1 MTDLL
6 ENIFGTLFR
15 PASTFRRMLEERT
28 SVITAAIIVLIACI
42 CSGAGSIL
50 TQSVFMSM
58 FAEFPGFEPATAPSF
73 EEMMFSPTASM
84 TLSVVGG
91 FISWVVITGILH
103 VVAKILGGKGA
114 FTEMLVLMGFAML
127 PNIFQAPIGLIA
139 IFSGGLAGALIA
151 IGLGGI
157 LAIWVL
163 ILDVLAIR
171 EAHKFSTG
179 RAIATLVLPFV
190 VLMVLVFILII
201 VGIFLISML

>member
-1 MTDLL
+1 MADLL
-6 ENIFGTLFR
+6 ENIFGTLFS
-15 PASTFRRMLEERT
+15 PASTFKRMSEERT
-28 SVITAAIIVLIACI
+28 SVTIAAIVVLIACI

-50 TQSVFMSM
+50 TQSAFMSM
-58 FAEFPGFEPATAPSF
+58 FAEFPGFE
-73 EEMMFSPTASM
+73 EMMFSPIASM
-84 TLSVVGG
+84 TMSVVVG
-91 FISWVVITGILH
+91 FIGWVVIAGILH
-103 VVAKILGGKGA
+103 VVAKVLGGKGA

-139 IFSGGLAGALIA
+139 IFSGGLTGAFIA

-163 ILDVLAIR
+163 ILYVLAIR

-190 VLMVLVFILII
+190 VLMVLVFVLII
-201 VGIFLISML
+201 VAIFLISML

>member
-1 MTDLL
+1 MADLL
-6 ENIFGTLFR
+6 ENIFGTLFS
-15 PASTFRRMLEERT
+15 PASTFRRMSEERT
-28 SVITAAIIVLIACI
+28 SVITAAIVVLIACI

-50 TQSVFMSM
+50 TQSAFMSM
-58 FAEFPGFEPATAPSF
+58 FAEFPGFEPVGSVF
-73 EEMMFSPTASM
+73 EEMMFSPTASII
-84 TLSVVGG
+84 LSVVGG
-91 FISWVVITGILH
+91 FIGWVVIAGILH

-139 IFSGGLAGALIA
+139 IFSGGLTGALIA

-163 ILDVLAIR
+163 ILYVLAIR

-190 VLMVLVFILII
+190 VLMVLAFILII

>member
-6 ENIFGTLFR
+6 ENIFGTLFS
-15 PASTFRRMLEERT
+15 PASAFRRMLEERT
-28 SVITAAIIVLIACI
+28 SVTIAAIVVLIACI

-50 TQSVFMSM
+50 TQSAFMSM
-58 FAEFPGFEPATAPSF
+58 FAEFPGFEPASPGF
-73 EEMMFSPTASM
+73 EEMMFSPSASM
-84 TLSVVGG
+84 TISVVVG
-91 FISWVVITGILH
+91 FILWVVIAGILH

-139 IFSGGLAGALIA
+139 LLSGGLTGAFIA

-190 VLMVLVFILII
+190 VLIVLAFILII
-201 VGIFLISML
+201 VAIFLISML

>member
-15 PASTFRRMLEERT
+15 PASTFKRMLEERT
-28 SVITAAIIVLIACI
+28 SVTIAAIVVLIACI

-50 TQSVFMSM
+50 TQSAVMSM
-58 FAEFPGFEPATAPSF
+58 FAEFPAF
-73 EEMMFSPTASM
+73 EEMMFSPIASV
-84 TLSVVGG
+84 TLSVVFG
-91 FISWVVITGILH
+91 FILWVVITGILH

-139 IFSGGLAGALIA
+139 ILSGGLAGAFIA
-151 IGLGGI
+151 MGLGGI

>member
-1 MTDLL
+1 MS
-6 ENIFGTLFR
+6 LF
-15 PASTFRRMLEERT
+15 L
-28 SVITAAIIVLIACI
+28 
-42 CSGAGSIL
+42 
-50 TQSVFMSM
+50 
-58 FAEFPGFEPATAPSF
+58 FAELPGFEEMVLSPS
-73 EEMMFSPTASM
+73 ASM
-84 TLSVVGG
+84 TLSVVVG
-91 FISWVVITGILH
+91 FIGWVVIAGILH
-103 VVAKILGGKGA
+103 VIAKILGGKGA

-139 IFSGGLAGALIA
+139 LFYGGLTGAFIA

-190 VLMVLVFILII
+190 VLIVLVFVLII

>member
-1 MTDLL
+1 MADLL
-6 ENIFGTLFR
+6 ENIFGTLFS
-15 PASTFRRMLEERT
+15 PASTFRRMSEERT
-28 SVITAAIIVLIACI
+28 AVTTAAIVVLIACI
-42 CSGAGSIL
+42 CSGAGGIL
-50 TQSVFMSM
+50 TQSAFMSL
-58 FAEFPGFEPATAPSF
+58 FAEFPGFE
-73 EEMMFSPTASM
+73 EVMFSPIASM
-84 TLSVVGG
+84 TMSVVLG
-91 FISWVVITGILH
+91 FILWVVITGILH

-139 IFSGGLAGALIA
+139 LFYGGLTGAFIA

-190 VLMVLVFILII
+190 VLMVLVFVLII
-201 VGIFLISML
+201 VAIFLISML

>member
-1 MTDLL
+1 MADLL

-15 PASTFRRMLEERT
+15 PASTFGRMLEERT
-28 SVITAAIIVLIACI
+28 SVTTAAIVVLIACV

-50 TQSVFMSM
+50 TQSAFMSL
-58 FAEFPGFEPATAPSF
+58 FAEFPGFEPVGPGF
-73 EEMMFSPTASM
+73 EEMMFSPIASV
-84 TLSVVGG
+84 TLSVVAG
-91 FISWVVITGILH
+91 FIGWVVIAGIFH
-103 VVAKILGGKGA
+103 VAAKVLGGKGA

-139 IFSGGLAGALIA
+139 IFSGGLTGALIA

-171 EAHKFSTG
+171 EAHKFSTS
-179 RAIATLVLPFV
+179 RAIATLVLPFAVLV
-190 VLMVLVFILII
+190 VLAFILMI
-201 VGIFLISML
+201 VGIFLISMP

>member
-1 MTDLL
+1 MADLL
-6 ENIFGTLFR
+6 ENIFGTLFS

-28 SVITAAIIVLIACI
+28 SVTIAAIVVLIACI

-50 TQSVFMSM
+50 TQSAFMSM
-58 FAEFPGFEPATAPSF
+58 FAEFPGFEEMVLSPS
-73 EEMMFSPTASM
+73 ASM
-84 TLSVVGG
+84 TISVVVG
-91 FISWVVITGILH
+91 FILWVVIAGILH
-103 VVAKILGGKGA
+103 VVAKVLGGKGA

-139 IFSGGLAGALIA
+139 IFSGGLTGALIA

-163 ILDVLAIR
+163 ILYVLAIR

-190 VLMVLVFILII
+190 VLMVLAFILII

>member
-1 MTDLL
+1 MADLL
-6 ENIFGTLFR
+6 ENIFGTLFS
-15 PASTFRRMLEERT
+15 PASTFRRMSEERT
-28 SVITAAIIVLIACI
+28 SVTIAAIVVLIACI

-50 TQSVFMSM
+50 TQSAFMSM
-58 FAEFPGFEPATAPSF
+58 FAEFPGFE
-73 EEMMFSPTASM
+73 EMMFSPIASM
-84 TLSVVGG
+84 TLSVVVG
-91 FISWVVITGILH
+91 FIGWVVIAGIFH

-139 IFSGGLAGALIA
+139 LFSGGLTGAFIA

-190 VLMVLVFILII
+190 VLMVLVFVLII
-201 VGIFLISML
+201 VGIFLISMP

>member
-6 ENIFGTLFR
+6 ENIFGTLFS

-28 SVITAAIIVLIACI
+28 SVTIAAIVVLIACI

-58 FAEFPGFEPATAPSF
+58 FAEFPGFE
-73 EEMMFSPTASM
+73 EMMFSPSASM
-84 TLSVVGG
+84 TISVVFG
-91 FISWVVITGILH
+91 FILWVVIAGILH

-114 FTEMLVLMGFAML
+114 FTEMLVLLGFATL

-139 IFSGGLAGALIA
+139 ILSGGLTGAFIA

-190 VLMVLVFILII
+190 VLIVLAFILII

>member
-1 MTDLL
+1 MADLL
-6 ENIFGTLFR
+6 ENIFGTLFS

-28 SVITAAIIVLIACI
+28 SVTIAAIVVLIACI

-50 TQSVFMSM
+50 TQSAFMSM
-58 FAEFPGFEPATAPSF
+58 FAEFPGFEEMVLSPS
-73 EEMMFSPTASM
+73 ASM
-84 TLSVVGG
+84 TISVVVG
-91 FISWVVITGILH
+91 FILWVVIAGILH
-103 VVAKILGGKGA
+103 VVAKVLGGKGA

-157 LAIWVL
+157 LAIWIL
-163 ILDVLAIR
+163 ILYVLAIR

-190 VLMVLVFILII
+190 VLMVLAFILII

>member
-58 FAEFPGFEPATAPSF
+58 FAEFPGFEPAGPGF
-73 EEMMFSPTASM
+73 EEMVFSPIASM
-84 TLSVVGG
+84 TLSVVVG
-91 FISWVVITGILH
+91 FILWVVITGILH

-139 IFSGGLAGALIA
+139 IFSGGLAGAFIA

-190 VLMVLVFILII
+190 VLMVLVFVLII
-201 VGIFLISML
+201 VGIFLISMP

>member
-1 MTDLL
+1 MADLL
-6 ENIFGTLFR
+6 ENIFGTLFS
-15 PASTFRRMLEERT
+15 PASTFRRMSEERT
-28 SVITAAIIVLIACI
+28 SVTIAAIVVLIACI

-50 TQSVFMSM
+50 TQSAFMSM
-58 FAEFPGFEPATAPSF
+58 FAEFPGFE
-73 EEMMFSPTASM
+73 EMMFSPIASM
-84 TLSVVGG
+84 TLSVVVG
-91 FISWVVITGILH
+91 FIGWVVIAGIFH

-127 PNIFQAPIGLIA
+127 PNIFQAPIGLVA
-139 IFSGGLAGALIA
+139 IFSGGLTGALIA

-190 VLMVLVFILII
+190 VLMVLAFILII

>member
-6 ENIFGTLFR
+6 ENIFGTLFS

-28 SVITAAIIVLIACI
+28 AVTTAAIVVLIACI
-42 CSGAGSIL
+42 CSGAGGIL
-50 TQSVFMSM
+50 TQSAFMSL
-58 FAEFPGFEPATAPSF
+58 FAEFPGFE
-73 EEMMFSPTASM
+73 EKVFSPSASM
-84 TLSVVGG
+84 TMSVVVG
-91 FISWVVITGILH
+91 FILWVVIAGILH

-139 IFSGGLAGALIA
+139 LFSGGLTGALIA

-190 VLMVLVFILII
+190 VLMVLAFILII

>member
-6 ENIFGTLFR
+6 ENIFGTLFS
-15 PASTFRRMLEERT
+15 PASTFKRMLEERT
-28 SVITAAIIVLIACI
+28 AVTTAAIVVLIACI

-50 TQSVFMSM
+50 TQSAFMSM
-58 FAEFPGFEPATAPSF
+58 FAEFPGFE
-73 EEMMFSPTASM
+73 EMVFSPSASM
-84 TLSVVGG
+84 TMSVVFG
-91 FISWVVITGILH
+91 FILWVVIAGILH

-127 PNIFQAPIGLIA
+127 PNIFLAPISLIA
-139 IFSGGLAGALIA
+139 IFSGGLTGAFIA

-157 LAIWVL
+157 LAIWIL

-179 RAIATLVLPFV
+179 RAIATLVIPFV
-190 VLMVLVFILII
+190 VLMVLVFVLII
-201 VGIFLISML
+201 AAIFLISML

>member
-1 MTDLL
+1 MADLL
-6 ENIFGTLFR
+6 ENISGTFFS

-28 SVITAAIIVLIACI
+28 SVTTAAIIVLIASI

-50 TQSVFMSM
+50 TQSAFMSM
-58 FAEFPGFEPATAPSF
+58 FAEFPGFE
-73 EEMMFSPTASM
+73 EMMLSPILSM

-91 FISWVVITGILH
+91 FISWVVIAGILH
-103 VVAKILGGKGA
+103 IVAKVLGGEGA

-127 PNIFQAPIGLIA
+127 PNIFQAPIGLVTLL
-139 IFSGGLAGALIA
+139 SGGLSGAFIA
-151 IGLGGI
+151 MGLGGI
-157 LAIWVL
+157 LTIWVL

-190 VLMVLVFILII
+190 ILTVLAFILII
-201 VGIFLISML
+201 VGIFLISMP

>member
-6 ENIFGTLFR
+6 ENISGTFFS
-15 PASTFRRMLEERT
+15 PAASFRRMLEERT
-28 SVITAAIIVLIACI
+28 SVTIAAIIVLIACI
-42 CSGAGSIL
+42 CSGVGSIL

-58 FAEFPGFEPATAPSF
+58 FAEFPGFEPAAPGF
-73 EEMMFSPTASM
+73 EVVMLSPAASII
-84 TLSVVGG
+84 LSVVSG
-91 FISWVVITGILH
+91 FIGWVVIAGILH
-103 VVAKILGGKGA
+103 VVAKMLGGKGA

-127 PNIFQAPIGLIA
+127 PNIFQAPVGLIS
-139 IFSGGLAGALIA
+139 ILSGSLAGAFIS

-157 LAIWVL
+157 LAIWIL

-190 VLMVLVFILII
+190 VLIVLVFIVVIA
-201 VGIFLISML
+201 IFLMLGI

>member
-1 MTDLL
+1 M
-6 ENIFGTLFR
+6 
-15 PASTFRRMLEERT
+15 SEERT
-28 SVITAAIIVLIACI
+28 SVTTAAIVVLIACI
-42 CSGAGSIL
+42 CSGAGGLL
-50 TQSVFMSM
+50 TQSAFMSL
-58 FAEFPGFEPATAPSF
+58 FAEFPGFE
-73 EEMMFSPTASM
+73 EMMFSPIASM
-84 TLSVVGG
+84 TLSVVVG
-91 FISWVVITGILH
+91 FIGWVVIAGIFH

-139 IFSGGLAGALIA
+139 IFSGGLTGALIA

-201 VGIFLISML
+201 VGIFLISMP

>member
-1 MTDLL
+1 MADLL
-6 ENIFGTLFR
+6 ENIFGTLFS

-28 SVITAAIIVLIACI
+28 SVTIAAIVVLIACI

-50 TQSVFMSM
+50 TQSAFMSL
-58 FAEFPGFEPATAPSF
+58 FAEFPGFE
-73 EEMMFSPTASM
+73 EMMFSPIASM
-84 TLSVVGG
+84 TMSVVGG
-91 FISWVVITGILH
+91 FILWVVIAGILH

-201 VGIFLISML
+201 VAIFLISML